1 MTHIISY
8 KEFKSVDIR
17 VGTIISAEENLKLN
31 NPSIILKIDFG
42 KKIGIK
48 KSSAQL
54 IKNYKSEDLIN
65 KQILKIKKYI
75 TNNYSGLDI
84 LVNNAAY
91 TKYVQ
96 HENLNE
102 LSEDLINKQ
111 IAAVVNFESKQIG
124 NLLSEVLVLGF
135 PDNSNEPILIEPNKI
150 IPNGGKLF

>member
-1 MTHIISY
+1 MTGIITY
-8 KEFKSVDIR
+8 KEFDEVDIR

-54 IKNYKSEDLIN
+54 TKNYKPQE
-65 KQILKIKKYI
+65 
-75 TNNYSGLDI
+75 
-84 LVNNAAY
+84 
-91 TKYVQ
+91 
-96 HENLNE
+96 
-102 LSEDLINKQ
+102 LINKQ

-124 NLLSEVLVLGF
+124 NLISEVLVLGF
-135 PDNSNEPILIEPNKI
+135 PDTSNEPILIEPNKM